1 MDRSTNGLRFDGPTS
16 LPPGFDLQAQTPLD
30 RATAIAALVQADDLL
45 EQNEPEYALPLYYR
59 ATTTEARDVAAAGY
73 YGLGNVLYRMDREAE
88 ARASW
93 EQATSIGENAP
104 VAYRAW
110 RQVAAARVRD
120 GDLKG
125 AVEAY
130 RRCERLAPQEDRAE
144 IASRLGW
151 LSKETGNSGAA
162 QKYFARSRG
171 DAMPPF
177 MTYLIIAVTVVTS
190 LMATSSPSLLE
201 RLEMAPLLV
210 ARGEYFRLL
219 TVTLVHDPSNYLHL
233 IFNMYALW
241 YAGQLVERMYGS
253 SRLLFFYLLCAA
265 SGSAASYAFGLPIM
279 GTGVGASGAIFG
291 LFGIVLVSTRLHHAI
306 LDARSR
312 AIASQVGVLIV
323 LNLFIGLSGIMRVD
337 NFAHVGGLLGG
348 LWLALILPPTHVQ
361 TLSSVW
367 QRPQGASS
375 PGGLAAIRIAGVLAM
390 IVVVG
395 AVVAYGTI
403 NAQESPVYKYYSVES
418 GEIVAPAEAIEDSIH
433 VAPVEARA
441 IGRPDDGVAL
451 QG

>member
-1 MDRSTNGLRFDGPTS
+1 MDRSTNGLRFDGS
-16 LPPGFDLQAQTPLD
+16 AALPPGFDPRAQTPLD

-45 EQNEPEYALPLYYR
+45 EQNEPEYALPLYSR
-59 ATTTEARDVAAAGY
+59 ATATEARDVAAAGY

-88 ARASW
+88 ARAAW
-93 EQATSIGENAP
+93 EQATSVGENAP

-120 GDLKG
+120 GDLRG

-130 RRCERLAPQEDRAE
+130 RRCERLAPREDRAE

-151 LSKETGNSGAA
+151 LSKETGNAGAA

-171 DAMPPF
+171 DVMPPF

-190 LMATSSPSLLE
+190 LMATSNPSLLD
-201 RLEMAPLLV
+201 RLELMPMMV
-210 ARGEYFRLL
+210 ARGEYFRIL
-219 TVTLVHDPSNYLHL
+219 TVALVHDPSNYLHL

-253 SRLLFFYLLCAA
+253 ARLLFFYVLCAA
-265 SGSAASYAFGLPIM
+265 AGSAATYAFGMPIFAH
-279 GTGVGASGAIFG
+279 GVGASGAIFG
-291 LFGIVLVSTRLHHAI
+291 LFGIVLVATRLHHAV
-306 LDARSR
+306 LDAQSR
-312 AIASQVGVLIV
+312 AIASQVGILIV

-367 QRPQGASS
+367 QRPQGESS
-375 PGGLAAIRIAGVLAM
+375 PGRLAAIRFAGVIAM

-395 AVVAYGTI
+395 AVIAYGTI
-403 NAQESPVYKYYSVES
+403 NTQKSPIYKYYSADS
-418 GEIVAPAEAIEDSIH
+418 GEVVSPAKAVEDAIH
-433 VAPVEARA
+433 VAPVEARS